1 MTRIKK
7 VQKKIEK
14 IEKVREKTAHVVAE
28 SSTLLQSILAAGT
41 TFLKNI
47 DEKTS

>member
-7 VQKKIEK
+7 AQEKVEK

-28 SSTLLQSILAAGT
+28 SSTLLQSILAAGA